1 MVTDRCTTAS
11 LLVYLASESPF
22 WMSWIQFLIALDFS
36 SHYCQMVSSLTLG
49 SASHKKLSKT
59 SNILLRL
66 YYENSLMLF
75 FVCAG
80 NEVFFMS
87 CYLLLYYSNSMIRGL
102 QLLCIPIFLFKQ
114 ILNLLQLKGATQE
127 LVNFEK
133 RKYR

>member
-1 MVTDRCTTAS
+1 MITDRCTTAS
-11 LLVYLASESPF
+11 LLVYLAHASPF
-22 WMSWIQFLIALDFS
+22 WMPLIQFLIALDFS

-49 SASHKKLSKT
+49 SASHKKLSES

-87 CYLLLYYSNSMIRGL
+87 CYLSLHYSNSIIHGL
-102 QLLCIPIFLFKQ
+102 LLTSFPICLFKQ
-114 ILNLLQLKGATQE
+114 ILNLLQLQGATQE

>member
-11 LLVYLASESPF
+11 LLVYLAHASPF
-22 WMSWIQFLIALDFS
+22 WMPWIQFLIALDFS

-66 YYENSLMLF
+66 YYENSIMLF

-80 NEVFFMS
+80 NEVFYMS
-87 CYLLLYYSNSMIRGL
+87 CYLSLFYTNSLIYGL
-102 QLLCIPIFLFKQ
+102 KLTCLPIFLFKQ
-114 ILNLLQLKGATQE
+114 VLNLLQLKGATQE